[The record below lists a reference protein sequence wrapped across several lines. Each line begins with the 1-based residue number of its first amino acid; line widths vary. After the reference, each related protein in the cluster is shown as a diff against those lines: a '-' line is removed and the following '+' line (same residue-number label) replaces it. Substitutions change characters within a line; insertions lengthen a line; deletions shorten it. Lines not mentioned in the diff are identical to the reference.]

1 MTMRLDIFRALSLGL
16 IALSLMAV
24 GAMTVPRA
32 VPLVM
37 SWGEHTGA
45 VALVIAVVGLLVV
58 CGVFAVAYW
67 FVASV
72 LVAVVARLFTTPEVV
87 SKLLLGAGWPA
98 FDRVLGSALRRLGLA
113 R

>member
-1 MTMRLDIFRALSLGL
+1 MTTRLGIFRALSLGL

-32 VPLVM
+32 VPLVV
-37 SWGEHTGA
+37 SWGARAGA
-45 VALVIAVVGLLVV
+45 VALVVAVVGLLALS
-58 CGVFAVAYW
+58 GVFAIAYW

-72 LVAVVARLFTTPEVV
+72 LVAAVARVFTTPEVV

-98 FDRVLGSALRRLGLA
+98 FDRVLGNALRRLGLA